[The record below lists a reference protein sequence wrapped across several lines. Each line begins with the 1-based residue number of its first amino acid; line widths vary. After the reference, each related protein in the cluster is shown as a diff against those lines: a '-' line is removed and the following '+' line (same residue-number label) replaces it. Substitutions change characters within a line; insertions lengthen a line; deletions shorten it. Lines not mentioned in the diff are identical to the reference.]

1 MGHCHVPAPVPP
13 SWLGN
18 QLHWPSAVR
27 GEYRI
32 TGFHPGHAPGRIRT
46 GTSSSR
52 GLNPLGER
60 VPTACLFPGPRGFTG
75 APARADPCTEPGRH
89 FMPARTTPDSWREGV
104 NHVEKDRRLPRVDA
118 RPPPWL
124 TYRPVH

>member
-32 TGFHPGHAPGRIRT
+32 TGFRPGHAPGRIRT

-60 VPTACLFPGPRGFTG
+60 VTTACLFRELVASLEPLPVPILVRNLEDISCP
-75 APARADPCTEPGRH
+75 PARLLIPGERVLSTSKKIAAFLEWMH
-89 FMPARTTPDSWREGV
+89 D
-104 NHVEKDRRLPRVDA
+104 NHLG
-118 RPPPWL
+118 
-124 TYRPVH
+124 